1 MTRETPPDGPAPTL
15 PEAQVPGTS
24 RSPAA
29 EPPVSMERALVSR
42 ALKGDDRAFRMIY
55 ERHAPAVFRF
65 LRDQLGNESSAD
77 EATQETFVR
86 AHRKLAT
93 IREQD
98 KLAPWLFGIARN
110 VFLEQLRARRGAPV
124 PETDEILERAEAPA
138 PSPEALLLGR
148 EADEVFAAALT
159 RLPEERKAALLL
171 LMDHGLSYDEIAD
184 VMGWS
189 LPKVK
194 VEIHRARLKLR
205 AELTKY
211 LGGKS

>member
-1 MTRETPPDGPAPTL
+1 VPEPTDAKQAAVPGPAPGIERGL
-15 PEAQVPGTS
+15 VLRAQ
-24 RSPAA
+24 
-29 EPPVSMERALVSR
+29 
-42 ALKGDDRAFRMIY
+42 KGDERAFRSIY
-55 ERHAPAVFRF
+55 DRHAPAVHRF
-65 LRDQLGNESSAD
+65 LRDQLGNDAGAD

-86 AHRKLAT
+86 AHTRLGT

-110 VFLEQLRARRGAPV
+110 VFLEQIRTRRAV
-124 PETDEILERAEAPA
+124 PGSDEILESTEAPA

-148 EADEVFAAALT
+148 EADEIFAASLA
-159 RLPEERKAALLL
+159 RLPEERRSALVLV
-171 LMDHGLSYDEIAD
+171 MEHGLSYDEIAD

-189 LPKVK
+189 LAKVK

-205 AELTKY
+205 ADLTKY